1 MTGWLTNQM
10 ESEMDLV
17 KGEAKQAGFWLL
29 GLTIFV
35 TLVCV
40 IHVSTYPRYAPEYLT
55 GVAFGSAAGSIA
67 GAVLGYASRICL
79 TGVYAM
85 AARFK

>member
-1 MTGWLTNQM
+1 
-10 ESEMDLV
+10 MDVV
-17 KGEAKQAGFWLL
+17 KGEAKQAGVWLL

-40 IHVSTYPRYAPEYLT
+40 IDVSNYPRYAHDYLT

-67 GAVLGYASRICL
+67 GAVLGYASRLCL
-79 TGVYAM
+79 TGVHAM